1 MKFCKHFTSILIALI
16 LTLSCFTD
24 VTVFAADTKNENDLE
39 TLLSGLFG
47 QESESEIESINESN
61 VSNEEI
67 FRVTDSYVLEFGAE
81 GVPLYAYFSPFV
93 PILTYDNV
101 TISGYSILF
110 GLKNTDN
117 DEIIETAYCTD
128 LPVDAAEIA
137 NYQPINLSD
146 STYAATHANKLR
158 SILLNSYP
166 HISLETLAK
175 KSGIDGIS
183 MCEAI
188 TATQLAVW
196 KTAHGDIVEI
206 KDFLAHANA
215 GYNSGYSVE
224 NERNAYNKGTDEYKA
239 AVKSRI
245 KALYYYLMSL
255 SEEAPSSTMISRSA
269 FVSRDE
275 EPTVTANG
283 DGTYNIIAHTTVNV
297 PGNSD
302 VELTAFIDDG
312 EWYATQELT
321 AGKHAYEMV
330 IRGVPEEYAYDTV
343 TLSIDG
349 EQTVEEEVFLLDS
362 RGIRGTS
369 QSMVAPL
376 SGRFAVHAE
385 TKVEPDRVI
394 EVYKT
399 ESGKPLANISF
410 DVYYVGSVEDYIS
423 GKLDIGEEP
432 TEEDIKEYAKFNKLV
447 GTVTTDSKGYAM
459 LNLGTDDGVYLI
471 KESYNKLIKD
481 PKSFFVVLP
490 NYSDCDEYGKPAYN
504 YIITAENTIRVEK
517 VIIEKDV
524 EKADNK
530 NSSFDVNEEHIW
542 ILRSN
547 IPIGIGTAKK
557 YEITDI
563 LDRSLTYKRT
573 ESVILSNG
581 SNVTVTLK
589 SDDDYTVSV
598 KADSKIGDR
607 IVFSL
612 TESGMKKI
620 DKTVGENC
628 DDFELE
634 ISFAAEINANVV
646 LGKNIE
652 NKANITYVNNLN
664 REYDSESESSEV
676 HTGGARILKID
687 EKGFSVLKNAKFK
700 LYREITDEEKEN
712 GAEYLTL
719 TVKGT
724 VKNVEETKFFDNSS
738 MKGEKTSFLITDENG
753 LGLIYGVAYGTYYLV
768 EIEAP
773 SGYIKLSE
781 PIEITVDQN
790 SHKLGNAVVV
800 KNTADS
806 GSSSSGSSDSSTS
819 SSSGSESENSS
830 SNSSYSS
837 TSSSSSTGSGN
848 SSSSSSDK
856 NGYKEE
862 KSPMTGGEGAGA
874 ILVAAV
880 TLTYVVV
887 DVLMRKR
894 KSL

>member
-1 MKFCKHFTSILIALI
+1 MKFCKHFTSIIIALI
-16 LTLSCFTD
+16 ITLSCFTD
-24 VTVFAADTKNENDLE
+24 VTVFAVETETENTNDLG
-39 TLLSGLFG
+39 TLLSNLFG
-47 QESESEIESINESN
+47 QESEIESINESN

-67 FRVTDSYVLEFGAE
+67 FQVTDNYVLEFGAE

-128 LPVDAAEIA
+128 LPVDAVEIA
-137 NYQPINLSD
+137 NYRPINLSD
-146 STYAATHANKLR
+146 STYAAAHANKLR

-175 KSGIDGIS
+175 KSGIKDIS

-206 KDFLAHANA
+206 KDFLAHADA

-224 NERNAYNKGTDEYKA
+224 NERNAYNNGNDEYKA

-255 SEEAPSSTMISRSA
+255 SEETPSSIMISRSA
-269 FVSRDE
+269 FVSKDT

-297 PGNSD
+297 PVNSD

-321 AGKHAYEMV
+321 VGKHAYEMV
-330 IRGVPEEYAYDTV
+330 IKDVPEEYAYDTV

-349 EQTVEEEVFLLDS
+349 EQTVEEEVFLLDA

-410 DVYYVGSVEDYIS
+410 DIYYIGSVEDYVS

-432 TEEDIKEYAKFNKLV
+432 TESDIETYAKFDMFV
-447 GTVTTDSKGYAM
+447 GTVTTDSKGYAT
-459 LNLGTDDGVYLI
+459 LNLGTDDGVYLV
-471 KESYNKLIKD
+471 KESYNKLIEN

-504 YIITAENTIRVEK
+504 YIIAAENTISVEK

-524 EKADNK
+524 EKTGNK
-530 NSSFDVNEEHIW
+530 SSSFNVNEEHTW
-542 ILRSN
+542 ILSSN

-557 YEITDI
+557 YEITDT

-573 ESVILSNG
+573 ESVTLSNG
-581 SNVTVTLK
+581 NDVTVTL
-589 SDDDYTVSV
+589 SCGDDYTVSLET
-598 KADSKIGDR
+598 DNKIGDR

-612 TESGMKKI
+612 TESGMKRI

-628 DDFELE
+628 DDFKLE
-634 ISFAAEINANVV
+634 ICFIAEINANVV
-646 LGKNIE
+646 FGKNIE
-652 NKANITYVNNLN
+652 NKANITYINNLN
-664 REYDSESESSEV
+664 RKYEDESESSEV
-676 HTGGARILKID
+676 HTGGARILKTD
-687 EKGFSVLKNAKFK
+687 AKRYSVLKNAKFK
-700 LYREITDEEKEN
+700 LYREITAEDKES
-712 GAEYLTL
+712 GVEY
-719 TVKGT
+719 VKLNVGET
-724 VKNVEETKFFDNSS
+724 VKNVVETEFFDNSS
-738 MKGEKTSFLITDENG
+738 MKGEKTSVLITDENG

-781 PIEITVDQN
+781 PIEITIDQN
-790 SHKLGNAVVV
+790 SHKLGNAVIV
-800 KNTADS
+800 KNTADTS
-806 GSSSSGSSDSSTS
+806 HSDSSDGETSSSGSSAS
-819 SSSGSESENSS
+819 SSSGE
-830 SNSSYSS
+830 
-837 TSSSSSTGSGN
+837 N
-848 SSSSSSDK
+848 SSSSSSETMSSSGTSSDSSYSSSSSGK
-856 NGYKEE
+856 EYKEE
-862 KSPMTGGEGAGA
+862 KSPMTGGEGVGA
-874 ILVAAV
+874 VLVATV

-887 DVLMRKR
+887 DILMRKR
-894 KSL
+894 KSV